1 MLSGNGLANWSFS
14 YDPVTKG
21 RDQKSGVSI
30 ESFIYIDS
38 ILCMSNFQGM
48 VPCHRTHP
56 LISD

>member
-38 ILCMSNFQGM
+38 IPCMSNFQGM
-48 VPCHRTHP
+48 VPCH
-56 LISD
+56 